1 MIGYTACRA
10 DHGIHAQRAER
21 RAEGCLARRR
31 ASDGGFSRM
40 KTVGVIG
47 LGNMGRG
54 MARSAARGGYRVLGF
69 DAAPGAAAALEAD
82 GVEARDS
89 IAAIAGEADVLI
101 LSLPTSAI
109 VEEVVLGKGGVA
121 SSGKAGL
128 IVVDTTTADPDS
140 TRKVA
145 AALAECRIGFVDAP
159 VSGGPK
165 GAATATMT
173 MVLGGS
179 DADVA
184 AVEPILAV
192 ISAKRV
198 HVGPVGAGHVTKI
211 INNMLTGVHL
221 LAASEAVRAAQ
232 GAGVDPEKLVE
243 ALNGGSGRNSATLTN
258 YPTWIFNGKFDS
270 GFTMKLMR
278 KDVRLAMALLDN
290 VHEDAPIAKEAGR
303 LWAASEAS
311 IGDAE
316 DFNRIVQFIES
327 K

>member
-1 MIGYTACRA
+1 
-10 DHGIHAQRAER
+10 
-21 RAEGCLARRR
+21 
-31 ASDGGFSRM
+31 M

-54 MARSAARGGYRVLGF
+54 MARSAQRGGYRVLGF
-69 DAAPGAAAALEAD
+69 DAAPGVAEGLQAD
-82 GVEARDS
+82 GIEPRAS

-109 VEEVVLGKGGVA
+109 VEEVVLGQGGVA
-121 SSGKAGL
+121 SSGRPGL
-128 IVVDTTTADPDS
+128 IVVDTTTADPAS
-140 TRKVA
+140 TKKVA
-145 AALAECRIGFVDAP
+145 AALAECNIGFVDGP

-179 DADVA
+179 EADVA

-232 GAGVDPEKLVE
+232 ASGVDPEKLVE

-258 YPTWIFNGKFDS
+258 YPTWIFNDKFDS

-278 KDVRLAMALLDN
+278 KDVRLAMALLDG
-290 VHEDAPIAKEAGR
+290 VHANAPIAQEAGR

>member
-1 MIGYTACRA
+1 
-10 DHGIHAQRAER
+10 
-21 RAEGCLARRR
+21 
-31 ASDGGFSRM
+31 M

-89 IAAIAGEADVLI
+89 IAAIASEADVLI

-258 YPTWIFNGKFDS
+258 YPTWIFNDKFDS

>member
-1 MIGYTACRA
+1 MRPAA
-10 DHGIHAQRAER
+10 SSQRSA
-21 RAEGCLARRR
+21 L
-31 ASDGGFSRM
+31 M

-54 MARSAARGGYRVLGF
+54 MALSLKRGGYTVLGF
-69 DAAPGAAAALEAD
+69 DAAPGVAGKLEEEGVSARATIAD
-82 GVEARDS
+82 ITRDS
-89 IAAIAGEADVLI
+89 DVLI

-109 VEEVVLGKGGVA
+109 VEEVVLGNGGVA
-121 SSGKAGL
+121 ASAKPGL
-128 IVVDTTTADPDS
+128 IVVDTTTADPNS

-145 AALAECRIGFVDAP
+145 AALKEVKVGLVDGP

-179 DADVA
+179 DEDVA

-192 ISAKRV
+192 MSAKRV

-211 INNMLTGVHL
+211 INNLLTGIHL
-221 LAASEAVRAAQ
+221 LATSEAVRAAESV
-232 GAGVDPEKLVE
+232 GVDPEKLIE
-243 ALNGGSGRNSATLTN
+243 ALSGGSGKNSATLTN
-258 YPTWIFNGKFDS
+258 YPTWIFNNKFDS

-278 KDVRLAMALLDN
+278 KDVRLAMDLLSSQG
-290 VHEDAPIAKEAGR
+290 VSAPIAVEAGR
-303 LWAASEAS
+303 LWAESAKS

-316 DFNRIVQFIES
+316 DFNRIVQFIEQ

>member
-1 MIGYTACRA
+1 MT
-10 DHGIHAQRAER
+10 
-21 RAEGCLARRR
+21 
-31 ASDGGFSRM
+31 
-40 KTVGVIG
+40 TVGVIG

-54 MARSAARGGYRVLGF
+54 MALSLKRGGYNVLGF
-69 DAAPGAAAALEAD
+69 DAAPGVAGKLDAEGVSERASIAD
-82 GVEARDS
+82 ITRDS
-89 IAAIAGEADVLI
+89 DVLI

-109 VEEVVLGKGGVA
+109 VEEVVLGPGGVA
-121 SSGKAGL
+121 ASAKPGL
-128 IVVDTTTADPDS
+128 IVVDTTTAEPNS

-145 AALAECRIGFVDAP
+145 AALAEVNVGFVDGP

-184 AVEPILAV
+184 AVEPMLAV
-192 ISAKRV
+192 MSAKRV

-211 INNMLTGVHL
+211 INNLLTGVHL
-221 LAASEAVRAAQ
+221 LATSEAVRAAKA
-232 GAGVDPEKLVE
+232 AGVDPEKLVE

-258 YPTWIFNGKFDS
+258 YPTWIFTDKFDS

-278 KDVRLAMALLDN
+278 KDVRLAMDLLRSQN
-290 VHEDAPIAKEAGR
+290 INAPIAEEAGR
-303 LWAASEAS
+303 LWAESTRS
-311 IGDAE
+311 IGDGE
-316 DFNRIVQFIES
+316 DFNRIVQFIEQ

>member
-1 MIGYTACRA
+1 
-10 DHGIHAQRAER
+10 
-21 RAEGCLARRR
+21 
-31 ASDGGFSRM
+31 M

-54 MARSAARGGYRVLGF
+54 MALSLRRGGYAVLGF
-69 DAAPGAAAALEAD
+69 DAAPGVAAKLQEE
-82 GVEARDS
+82 GVEARES
-89 IAAIAGEADVLI
+89 VAAIARDADVLI
-101 LSLPTSAI
+101 LSLPTSEI
-109 VEEVVLGKGGVA
+109 VEQVVLGADGVA
-121 SSGKAGL
+121 ANAKPGL
-128 IVVDTTTADPDS
+128 IVVDTTTADPNS

-145 AALAECRIGFVDAP
+145 AALAEMKIGFVDGP

-179 DADVA
+179 EPDVA
-184 AVEPILAV
+184 AVEPILSV

-211 INNMLTGVHL
+211 INNLLTGIHL
-221 LAASEAVRAAQ
+221 LAASEAVRAAEA
-232 GAGVDPEKLVE
+232 AGVDPQKLVE

-258 YPTWIFNGKFDS
+258 YPTWIFNDKFDS

-278 KDVRLAMALLDN
+278 KDVRLAMDLLRGQGA
-290 VHEDAPIAKEAGR
+290 EAPMSAEAGR
-303 LWAASEAS
+303 LWAESAKT

-316 DFNRIVQFIES
+316 DFNRIVQFVPEH
-327 K
+327 

>member
-1 MIGYTACRA
+1 
-10 DHGIHAQRAER
+10 
-21 RAEGCLARRR
+21 
-31 ASDGGFSRM
+31 M

>member
-1 MIGYTACRA
+1 LIVRLPGANMTGLCNDNGAK
-10 DHGIHAQRAER
+10 
-21 RAEGCLARRR
+21 
-31 ASDGGFSRM
+31 RM

-54 MARSAARGGYRVLGF
+54 MALCARRGGFRVLGY
-69 DAAPGAAAALEAD
+69 DAAPAAAHKLEAE
-82 GVEARDS
+82 GVEPRAS
-89 IAAIAGEADVLI
+89 IEAIASEADVLI

-109 VEEVVLGKGGVA
+109 VEEVVLGRGGVLESA
-121 SSGKAGL
+121 KPGL

-140 TRKVA
+140 TKKVA
-145 AALAECRIGFVDAP
+145 AALAECQVGFVDGP

-179 DADVA
+179 AEDVA
-184 AVEPILAV
+184 AVEPILAA

-221 LAASEAVRAAQ
+221 LAASEAVRAAE
-232 GAGVDPEKLVE
+232 ANGVDPEKLVE

-278 KDVRLAMALLDN
+278 KDVRLAMALLESA
-290 VHEDAPIAKEAGR
+290 HTDAPIAKEAGR
-303 LWAASEAS
+303 LWAASETS

-316 DFNRIVQFIES
+316 DFNRIVQFSETT

>member
-1 MIGYTACRA
+1 
-10 DHGIHAQRAER
+10 
-21 RAEGCLARRR
+21 
-31 ASDGGFSRM
+31 M

-54 MARSAARGGYRVLGF
+54 MALSLKRGGFNVLGF
-69 DAAPGAAAALEAD
+69 DAAPGVAD
-82 GVEARDS
+82 KLQEEGVQARAS
-89 IAAIAGEADVLI
+89 ISDITRDADVLI
-101 LSLPTSAI
+101 LSLPTSDI
-109 VEEVVLGKGGVA
+109 VEQVVLGEGGVA
-121 SSGKAGL
+121 ASAKPGL
-128 IVVDTTTADPDS
+128 IVVDTTTAEPGS

-145 AALAECRIGFVDAP
+145 AALAERKVGFVDGP

-192 ISAKRV
+192 MSAKRV

-221 LAASEAVRAAQ
+221 LAASEAVRAAE
-232 GAGVDPEKLVE
+232 ANGVDPQKLVE
-243 ALNGGSGRNSATLTN
+243 ALNGGSGKNSATLTN

-278 KDVRLAMALLDN
+278 KDVRLAMALLDSA
-290 VHEDAPIAKEAGR
+290 DATAPIAKEAGR
-303 LWAASEAS
+303 LWAASADS

-316 DFNRIVQFIES
+316 DFNRIVQFID
-327 K
+327 KQ

>member
-1 MIGYTACRA
+1 
-10 DHGIHAQRAER
+10 
-21 RAEGCLARRR
+21 
-31 ASDGGFSRM
+31 
-40 KTVGVIG
+40 
-47 LGNMGRG
+47 MGRG
-54 MARSAARGGYRVLGF
+54 MALSLVRAGYDVLGY
-69 DAAPGAAAALEAD
+69 DAAPGVAAKLAEQGLQPRE
-82 GVEARDS
+82 S
-89 IAAIAGEADVLI
+89 IADIAREADVLI
-101 LSLPTSAI
+101 LSLPTSEI
-109 VEEVVLGKGGVA
+109 VEKVVLGAGGVLENA
-121 SSGKAGL
+121 KPGL

-145 AALAECRIGFVDAP
+145 AAAAEMKIGFVDGP

-184 AVEPILAV
+184 AVEPTLAV

-211 INNMLTGVHL
+211 INNLLTGIHL
-221 LAASEAVRAAQ
+221 LAASEAVRAAE
-232 GAGVDPEKLVE
+232 AVGVDPEKLVE

-258 YPTWIFNGKFDS
+258 YPTWIFNDKFDS

-278 KDVRLAMALLDN
+278 KDVRLAMDLLKSI
-290 VHEDAPIAKEAGR
+290 DAHAPMSAQAGR
-303 LWAASEAS
+303 LWAASAET

-316 DFNRIVQFIES
+316 DFNRIVQFVSE
-327 K
+327 

>member
-1 MIGYTACRA
+1 
-10 DHGIHAQRAER
+10 
-21 RAEGCLARRR
+21 
-31 ASDGGFSRM
+31 M

-54 MARSAARGGYRVLGF
+54 MALSLKRGGFNVLGF
-69 DAAPGAAAALEAD
+69 DAAPGVADKLQED
-82 GVEARDS
+82 GVQARAS
-89 IAAIAGEADVLI
+89 ISDITRDADVLI
-101 LSLPTSAI
+101 LSLPTSDI
-109 VEEVVLGKGGVA
+109 VEQVVLGEGGVA
-121 SSGKAGL
+121 ASAKPGL
-128 IVVDTTTADPDS
+128 IVVDTTTAEPGS
-140 TRKVA
+140 TRRVA
-145 AALAECRIGFVDAP
+145 AALAERKVGFVDGP

-192 ISAKRV
+192 MSAKRV

-221 LAASEAVRAAQ
+221 LAASEAVRAAE
-232 GAGVDPEKLVE
+232 ANGVDPQKLVE
-243 ALNGGSGRNSATLTN
+243 ALNGGSGKNSATLTN

-278 KDVRLAMALLDN
+278 KDVRLAMALLDSA
-290 VHEDAPIAKEAGR
+290 DATAPIAKEAGR
-303 LWAASEAS
+303 LWAASADS

-316 DFNRIVQFIES
+316 DFNRIVQFID
-327 K
+327 KQ

>member
-1 MIGYTACRA
+1 
-10 DHGIHAQRAER
+10 
-21 RAEGCLARRR
+21 
-31 ASDGGFSRM
+31 M

-54 MARSAARGGYRVLGF
+54 MALSLKRGGFNVLGF
-69 DAAPGAAAALEAD
+69 DAAPGVAD
-82 GVEARDS
+82 KLQEEGVQARAS
-89 IAAIAGEADVLI
+89 ISDITRDADVLI
-101 LSLPTSAI
+101 LSLPTSDI
-109 VEEVVLGKGGVA
+109 VEQVVLGEGGVA
-121 SSGKAGL
+121 ASAKPGL
-128 IVVDTTTADPDS
+128 IVVDTTTAEPGS

-145 AALAECRIGFVDAP
+145 AALAERKVGFVDGP

-192 ISAKRV
+192 MSAKRV

-221 LAASEAVRAAQ
+221 LAASEAVRAAE
-232 GAGVDPEKLVE
+232 ANGVDPQKLVE
-243 ALNGGSGRNSATLTN
+243 ALNGGSGKNSATLTN

-278 KDVRLAMALLDN
+278 KDVRLAMALLDSA
-290 VHEDAPIAKEAGR
+290 DATAPIAKEAGR
-303 LWAASEAS
+303 LWAASTDS

-316 DFNRIVQFIES
+316 DFNRIVQFID
-327 K
+327 KQ

>member
-1 MIGYTACRA
+1 
-10 DHGIHAQRAER
+10 
-21 RAEGCLARRR
+21 
-31 ASDGGFSRM
+31 M

-54 MARSAARGGYRVLGF
+54 MALSLKRGGYTVLGF
-69 DAAPGAAAALEAD
+69 DALPGVAEKLQEE
-82 GVEARDS
+82 GVSARASIAEITRDS
-89 IAAIAGEADVLI
+89 EVLI

-109 VEEVVLGKGGVA
+109 VEEVVLGADGVA
-121 SSGKAGL
+121 ANARAGL
-128 IVVDTTTADPDS
+128 IVVDTTTADPSS

-145 AALAECRIGFVDAP
+145 TALSAVKVGLVDGP

-184 AVEPILAV
+184 AVEPMLSV
-192 ISAKRV
+192 MSAKRV

-211 INNMLTGVHL
+211 INNLLTGVHL
-221 LAASEAVRAAQ
+221 LATSEAVRAAE
-232 GAGVDPEKLVE
+232 ASGVNPEKLIE

-258 YPTWIFNGKFDS
+258 YPTWIFNNAFDS

-278 KDVRLAMALLDN
+278 KDLRLAMALLSSQGVN
-290 VHEDAPIAKEAGR
+290 APIATEAGR
-303 LWAASEAS
+303 LWAASAAT

-316 DFNRIVQFIES
+316 DFNRIVQFTES
-327 K
+327 N

>member
-1 MIGYTACRA
+1 
-10 DHGIHAQRAER
+10 
-21 RAEGCLARRR
+21 
-31 ASDGGFSRM
+31 M

-54 MARSAARGGYRVLGF
+54 MARSAQRGGYRVLGF
-69 DAAPGAAAALEAD
+69 DAAPGVAEGLQAD
-82 GVEARDS
+82 GIEPRAS
-89 IAAIAGEADVLI
+89 IAAIAAEADVLI

-109 VEEVVLGKGGVA
+109 VEEVVLGHGGVA
-121 SSGKAGL
+121 SSGRPGL
-128 IVVDTTTADPDS
+128 IVVDTTTADPAS
-140 TRKVA
+140 TKKVA
-145 AALAECRIGFVDAP
+145 AALAECNIGFVDGP

-179 DADVA
+179 EADVA

-232 GAGVDPEKLVE
+232 ASGVDPEKLVE

-258 YPTWIFNGKFDS
+258 YPTWILNDTFDS

-278 KDVRLAMALLDN
+278 KDVRLAMALLDG
-290 VHEDAPIAKEAGR
+290 VHANAPIAQEAGR

>member
-1 MIGYTACRA
+1 
-10 DHGIHAQRAER
+10 
-21 RAEGCLARRR
+21 
-31 ASDGGFSRM
+31 M

-54 MARSAARGGYRVLGF
+54 MALSLKRGGYTVLGF
-69 DAAPGAAAALEAD
+69 DAAPGVAARLASEGVSERVSIAD
-82 GVEARDS
+82 ITRDS
-89 IAAIAGEADVLI
+89 DVLI

-109 VEEVVLGKGGVA
+109 VEEVVLGPAGVA
-121 SSGKAGL
+121 ANAKPGL
-128 IVVDTTTADPDS
+128 IVVDTTTAEPNS

-145 AALAECRIGFVDAP
+145 AALAELKVGFVDGP

-179 DADVA
+179 DEDVS

-192 ISAKRV
+192 MSAKRV

-211 INNMLTGVHL
+211 INNLLTGVHL
-221 LAASEAVRAAQ
+221 LATSEAVRAAKA
-232 GAGVDPEKLVE
+232 AGVDPEKLVE

-258 YPTWIFNGKFDS
+258 YPTWIFTDKFDS

-278 KDVRLAMALLDN
+278 KDVRLAMDLLRSQN
-290 VHEDAPIAKEAGR
+290 IDAPIAEEAGR
-303 LWAASEAS
+303 LWAESARS
-311 IGDAE
+311 ISDAE
-316 DFNRIVQFIES
+316 DFNRIVQFIEQ

>member
-1 MIGYTACRA
+1 
-10 DHGIHAQRAER
+10 
-21 RAEGCLARRR
+21 
-31 ASDGGFSRM
+31 M

-54 MARSAARGGYRVLGF
+54 MALSLKRGGFTVLGF
-69 DAAPGAAAALEAD
+69 DAAPGVAGKLEEEGVSARATIAD
-82 GVEARDS
+82 ITRDS
-89 IAAIAGEADVLI
+89 DVLI

-109 VEEVVLGKGGVA
+109 VEEVVLGNGGVA
-121 SSGKAGL
+121 ASAKPGL
-128 IVVDTTTADPDS
+128 IVVDTTTADPNS

-145 AALAECRIGFVDAP
+145 AALKEVQVGLVDGP

-179 DADVA
+179 NEDVA

-192 ISAKRV
+192 MSAKRV

-211 INNMLTGVHL
+211 INNLLTGIHL
-221 LAASEAVRAAQ
+221 LATSEAVRAAESV
-232 GAGVDPEKLVE
+232 GVDPEKLIE
-243 ALNGGSGRNSATLTN
+243 ALSGGSGKNSATLTN
-258 YPTWIFNGKFDS
+258 YPTWIFNNKFDS

-278 KDVRLAMALLDN
+278 KDVRLAMDLLSSQG
-290 VHEDAPIAKEAGR
+290 VSAPIAVEAGR
-303 LWAASEAS
+303 LWAESAKS

-316 DFNRIVQFIES
+316 DFNRIVQFTES

>member
-1 MIGYTACRA
+1 
-10 DHGIHAQRAER
+10 
-21 RAEGCLARRR
+21 
-31 ASDGGFSRM
+31 M

-54 MARSAARGGYRVLGF
+54 MALSLKRGGFNVLGY
-69 DAAPGAAAALEAD
+69 DAAPGVAD
-82 GVEARDS
+82 KLQEEGVQARASIADIARDS
-89 IAAIAGEADVLI
+89 DVLI
-101 LSLPTSAI
+101 LSLPTSDI
-109 VEEVVLGKGGVA
+109 VEQVVLGEGGVA
-121 SSGKAGL
+121 ASAKPGL
-128 IVVDTTTADPDS
+128 IVVDTTTAEPGS

-145 AALAECRIGFVDAP
+145 AALAECKVGFVDGP

-173 MVLGGS
+173 MVLGGA
-179 DADVA
+179 DEDVA

-192 ISAKRV
+192 MSAKRV

-221 LAASEAVRAAQ
+221 LAASEAVRAAE
-232 GAGVDPEKLVE
+232 ANGVDPQKLVE
-243 ALNGGSGRNSATLTN
+243 ALNGGSGKNSATLTN

-278 KDVRLAMALLDN
+278 KDVRLAMALLESA
-290 VHEDAPIAKEAGR
+290 HATAPIAKEAGR
-303 LWAASEAS
+303 LWAASADT

-316 DFNRIVQFIES
+316 DFNRIVQFID
-327 K
+327 KQ

>member
-1 MIGYTACRA
+1 
-10 DHGIHAQRAER
+10 
-21 RAEGCLARRR
+21 
-31 ASDGGFSRM
+31 M

-54 MARSAARGGYRVLGF
+54 MALSLKRGGYDVLGF
-69 DAAPGAAAALEAD
+69 DAAPGVAEKLQEE
-82 GVEARDS
+82 GVQARAS
-89 IAAIAGEADVLI
+89 IADLTLDSDVLI
-101 LSLPTSAI
+101 LSLPTSDI
-109 VEEVVLGKGGVA
+109 VEKVVLGEGGVA
-121 SSGKAGL
+121 MNAKPGL
-128 IVVDTTTADPDS
+128 IVVDTTTADPNS

-145 AALAECRIGFVDAP
+145 AALGEMKVGLVDGP

-179 DADVA
+179 DEDVE

-192 ISAKRV
+192 MSAKRV

-221 LAASEAVRAAQ
+221 LAASEAVRAAK
-232 GAGVDPEKLVE
+232 ASGVDPEKLVE

-278 KDVRLAMALLDN
+278 KDVRLAMALLDG
-290 VHEDAPIAKEAGR
+290 VHENAPIAKEAGR

-311 IGDAE
+311 IGDSE
-316 DFNRIVQFIES
+316 
-327 K
+327 

>member
-1 MIGYTACRA
+1 
-10 DHGIHAQRAER
+10 
-21 RAEGCLARRR
+21 
-31 ASDGGFSRM
+31 M

-54 MARSAARGGYRVLGF
+54 MALSLKRGGFNVLGF
-69 DAAPGAAAALEAD
+69 DAAPGVAD
-82 GVEARDS
+82 KLQEEGVQARVS
-89 IAAIAGEADVLI
+89 IADITRDADVLI
-101 LSLPTSAI
+101 LSLPTSDI
-109 VEEVVLGKGGVA
+109 VEQVVLGEGGVA
-121 SSGKAGL
+121 ASAKPGL
-128 IVVDTTTADPDS
+128 IVVDTTTAEPAS

-145 AALAECRIGFVDAP
+145 AALAAREVGFVDGP

-192 ISAKRV
+192 MSAKRV

-221 LAASEAVRAAQ
+221 LAASEAVRAAE
-232 GAGVDPEKLVE
+232 ANGVDPHKLVE
-243 ALNGGSGRNSATLTN
+243 ALNGGSGKNSATLTN

-278 KDVRLAMALLDN
+278 KDVRLAMALL
-290 VHEDAPIAKEAGR
+290 ESAKATAPIAKEAGR
-303 LWAASEAS
+303 LWAASTDS

-316 DFNRIVQFIES
+316 DFNRIVQFID
-327 K
+327 KQ

>member
-1 MIGYTACRA
+1 
-10 DHGIHAQRAER
+10 
-21 RAEGCLARRR
+21 
-31 ASDGGFSRM
+31 M

-54 MARSAARGGYRVLGF
+54 MALSLKRGGYTVLGF
-69 DAAPGAAAALEAD
+69 DAAEGVAGKLDAQGVSERASIAD
-82 GVEARDS
+82 ITRDS
-89 IAAIAGEADVLI
+89 DVLI

-109 VEEVVLGKGGVA
+109 VEEVILGPAGVA
-121 SSGKAGL
+121 ASAKPGL
-128 IVVDTTTADPDS
+128 IVVDTTTAEPNS

-145 AALAECRIGFVDAP
+145 AALAEVNVGFVDGP

-165 GAATATMT
+165 GAATAAMT

-179 DADVA
+179 DEDVA
-184 AVEPILAV
+184 AVEPMLAV
-192 ISAKRV
+192 MSAKRV

-211 INNMLTGVHL
+211 INNLLTGVHL
-221 LAASEAVRAAQ
+221 LATSEAVRAAQ
-232 GAGVDPEKLVE
+232 AAGVDPEKLVE

-258 YPTWIFNGKFDS
+258 YPTWIFTDKFDS

-278 KDVRLAMALLDN
+278 KDVRLAMDLLRSQN
-290 VHEDAPIAKEAGR
+290 ISAPIAAEAGR
-303 LWAASEAS
+303 LWAESAET

-316 DFNRIVQFIES
+316 DFNRIVQFIEQ

>member
-1 MIGYTACRA
+1 
-10 DHGIHAQRAER
+10 
-21 RAEGCLARRR
+21 
-31 ASDGGFSRM
+31 M
-40 KTVGVIG
+40 KMVGVIG

-54 MARSAARGGYRVLGF
+54 MALSLKRGGYGVLGF
-69 DAAPGAAAALEAD
+69 DAAPGVAEKLQEE
-82 GVEARDS
+82 GVQARSSITDITRDS
-89 IAAIAGEADVLI
+89 DVLI
-101 LSLPTSAI
+101 LSLPTSDI
-109 VEEVVLGKGGVA
+109 VEKVVLGEGGVA
-121 SSGKAGL
+121 ASAKPGL
-128 IVVDTTTADPDS
+128 IVVDTTTAEPNS
-140 TRKVA
+140 TRRVA
-145 AALAECRIGFVDAP
+145 AALAEMKVGFVDGP

-192 ISAKRV
+192 MSAKRV

-211 INNMLTGVHL
+211 INNLLTGIHL
-221 LAASEAVRAAQ
+221 LAASEAVRAAE
-232 GAGVDPEKLVE
+232 ANGVNPEKLVE

-278 KDVRLAMALLDN
+278 KDVRLAMDLLRAAN
-290 VHEDAPIAKEAGR
+290 ADAPISAEAGR
-303 LWAASEAS
+303 LWAKSAES

-316 DFNRIVQFIES
+316 DFNRIVQFID
-327 K
+327 KQ